1 MPVHKTKGG
10 WKYGTKGKTYRSKA
24 KAEKQA
30 RAIRANQAR
39 AKKRGVK

>member
-10 WKYGTKGKTYRSKA
+10 WKFGQSGKTYKSKA

-30 RAIRANQAR
+30 RAIYANNW
-39 AKKRGVK
+39 KGK